1 MTALSRET
9 VPTRWTLRHRATV
22 NMLRMGHCAP
32 SITQTLLDV
41 TEQQNDWAVKL
52 AAGMPGGIAN
62 TGYECGGVTAPLIM
76 LGLRHGLS
84 LRDGLPEV
92 VCRGQA
98 LCQQFEDRNGT
109 LSCVAIRGGPD
120 RLSTRC
126 PRIVREAPE
135 MFFATADS
143 ERDVM
148 PSATKD
154 AYRRLYAHFAHEEFH
169 CARDV
174 LQQLHAAPQAL
185 DAASAFLGGTVFRG
199 LTCSALTAGVMALG
213 LREGA
218 IEDSA
223 VRVLKMAAIMLAG
236 GNGLADHLNE
246 FNRLTNRGH
255 ELAEWFA
262 HEFGSTL
269 CRDITQCDFAKAE
282 DVERYIESGCLG
294 RCRAIAERVAQKVGA
309 RCHSDIEGEDKR
321 SDRVAPI
328 VHENSRRVHA

>member
-1 MTALSRET
+1 MTNRE
-9 VPTRWTLRHRATV
+9 LRHRATV

-41 TEQQNDWAVKL
+41 TEQKKDWAVKL
-52 AAGMPGGIAN
+52 AAGLPGGIAN
-62 TGYECGGVTAPLIM
+62 TGYECGGVTAPLIV

-84 LRDGLPEV
+84 VRDGLPEV
-92 VCRGQA
+92 VCRGEA
-98 LCQQFEDRNGT
+98 VCRQFADRNGT

-120 RLSTRC
+120 RFSTRC

-135 MFFATADS
+135 MFFASTDS

-148 PSATKD
+148 PPTTKD
-154 AYRRLYAHFAHEEFH
+154 AYRRVYAHFAREEFH

-174 LQQLHAAPQAL
+174 LQGLHADPQVL
-185 DAASAFLGGTVFRG
+185 DAAAAFVGGTVFRG

-213 LREGA
+213 LRDA
-218 IEDSA
+218 VIEDSPA
-223 VRVLKMAAIMLAG
+223 RVLKMAAVMLAG
-236 GNGLADHLNE
+236 GNALADDLNE

-269 CRDITQCDFAKAE
+269 CRDITRCDFTQAE
-282 DVERYIESGCLG
+282 DVERYVENGCVR
-294 RCRAIAERVAQKVGA
+294 RCRSLAAAVARKVEE
-309 RCHSDIEGEDKR
+309 RCHS
-321 SDRVAPI
+321 
-328 VHENSRRVHA
+328 